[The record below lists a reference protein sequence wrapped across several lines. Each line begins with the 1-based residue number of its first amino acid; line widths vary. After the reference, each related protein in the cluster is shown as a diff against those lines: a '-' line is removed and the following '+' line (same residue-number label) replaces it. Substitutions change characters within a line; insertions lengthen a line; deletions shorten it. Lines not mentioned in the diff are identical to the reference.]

1 MRPTVVAITVS
12 GCHLILVMRV
22 HLPVLDHRFMDPAPV
37 RYAIRI
43 HGHLGATVLSAFPA
57 LVPQHHGADTVLT
70 GLLDRSAL
78 YGVLAEVEALGL
90 DLVEIRQLTPPCRS
104 PESGDSRSP

>member
-1 MRPTVVAITVS
+1 
-12 GCHLILVMRV
+12 
-22 HLPVLDHRFMDPAPV
+22 MDATPV

-57 LVPQHHGADTVLT
+57 LVSRQHGADTVLT
-70 GLLDRSAL
+70 GVLDRSAL

-90 DLVEIRQLTPPCRS
+90 DLVEVRCLTSQRKSGDRRS
-104 PESGDSRSP
+104 P

>member
-1 MRPTVVAITVS
+1 
-12 GCHLILVMRV
+12 
-22 HLPVLDHRFMDPAPV
+22 MDPTPV

-57 LVPQHHGADTVLT
+57 LVSRRHGPDTVLT

-78 YGVLAEVEALGL
+78 YGVLAEIEALGL
-90 DLVEIRQLTPPCRS
+90 ELVEVRCLTPQRKS
-104 PESGDSRSP
+104 PESGDRRSP

>member
-1 MRPTVVAITVS
+1 MS
-12 GCHLILVMRV
+12 V
-22 HLPVLDHRFMDPAPV
+22 HLPSLDHGVMDPAPV
-37 RYAIRI
+37 LYAIRI
-43 HGHLGATVLSAFPA
+43 RGHLGATVPSAFPA
-57 LVPQHHGADTVLT
+57 LVPQHHDADTVLT

-90 DLVEIRQLTPPCRS
+90 DLVEVRQLTPPCRS